1 MKKVLILLFLFGFI
15 FSNKVK
21 AEGIDLSAPSGI
33 LMEYSTGKV
42 LFEKNSHDKMA
53 PASMT
58 KIMTLLLTMEALEIN
73 EISLEEEVYISNNAS
88 SMGGSQVFLD
98 PNTKIKL
105 EELLKAIVV
114 SSANDAAVAMAERI
128 MGTTDAFVNKMNERA
143 KELGC
148 LNTNFV
154 NVHGLDDSNHYTT
167 AYDMALMAKELLKHE
182 EILKYTTIYE
192 AYLNKPDG
200 TSIWMVNTNKLIKY
214 YNGLDGLKT
223 GYTKTAGY
231 CLTSTAKRN
240 DMRLITVLMNEESS
254 KIRNEETIK
263 LLDYGFTNYKIKT
276 ILNKNEN
283 IGTINI
289 FNSKKEIYELKL
301 KDDATNLEGL
311 NENNNYTYNINIDE
325 VKAPLK
331 VGDKVGILNIIS
343 NNKNIKSI
351 EITIN
356 EEVKKAN
363 IFDLFLRNIKN
374 IIIGTN
380 III

>member
-1 MKKVLILLFLFGFI
+1 
-15 FSNKVK
+15 
-21 AEGIDLSAPSGI
+21 
-33 LMEYSTGKV
+33 
-42 LFEKNSHDKMA
+42 
-53 PASMT
+53 
-58 KIMTLLLTMEALEIN
+58 
-73 EISLEEEVYISNNAS
+73 
-88 SMGGSQVFLD
+88 
-98 PNTKIKL
+98 
-105 EELLKAIVV
+105 
-114 SSANDAAVAMAERI
+114 
-128 MGTTDAFVNKMNERA
+128 
-143 KELGC
+143 
-148 LNTNFV
+148 
-154 NVHGLDDSNHYTT
+154 
-167 AYDMALMAKELLKHE
+167 
-182 EILKYTTIYE
+182 
-192 AYLNKPDG
+192 
-200 TSIWMVNTNKLIKY
+200 
-214 YNGLDGLKT
+214 
-223 GYTKTAGY
+223 
-231 CLTSTAKRN
+231 
-240 DMRLITVLMNEESS
+240 MNEESS

-380 III
+380 IIL

>member
-1 MKKVLILLFLFGFI
+1 MKKILIITLLLTLSI
-15 FSNKVK
+15 SKIK
-21 AEGIDLSAPSGI
+21 AEEIDLTAPSAI
-33 LMEYSTGKV
+33 LIEQTTGKV
-42 LFEKNSHDKMA
+42 LYEKNSHEKMA

-58 KIMTLLLTMEALEIN
+58 KIMTLLLTFEALERN
-73 EISLEEEVYISNNAS
+73 EITLEEEVYISTNAS

-105 EELLKAIVV
+105 EELIKAITIA
-114 SSANDAAVAMAERI
+114 SANDAAVALAERI
-128 MGTTDAFVNKMNERA
+128 SGTIDSFVNKMNERA

-148 LNTNFV
+148 TNTNFA
-154 NVHGLDDSNHYTT
+154 NVHGLDNENHYTT
-167 AYDMALMAKELLKHE
+167 AYDMSLIAKELLKHE

-192 AYLNKPDG
+192 SYLNKPDG

-240 DMRLITVLMNEESS
+240 NMRLITVIMNEETS

-276 ILNKNEN
+276 ILNKTDN
-283 IGTINI
+283 IGTIKI
-289 FNSKKEIYELKL
+289 FNSKKEIYELTL
-301 KDDATNLEGL
+301 KEDATNLEGL
-311 NENNNYTYNINIDE
+311 NDNNTYTYNINIDE

-331 VGDKVGILNIIS
+331 QGNKVGTLDIIS
-343 NNKNIKSI
+343 NNEIIKTL
-351 EITIN
+351 EITTKEDIN
-356 EEVKKAN
+356 KAN
-363 IFDLFLRNIKN
+363 IFDLFKRNLKN
-374 IIIGTN
+374 IVTGNKI
-380 III
+380 